1 MSDAVF
7 PYRSVVVSCQ
17 AQRDSPLYGPGPM
30 ALMAQAAAAG
40 GAAGIRANGPADVAA
55 ISAVV
60 DLPILGINKTG
71 DRDGVYITPTFDS
84 AAAVVR
90 AGATAVALDGTARP
104 RPDGGSLADLVARI
118 HDELGVPVMADV
130 DSVDA
135 GRFARAAGADLV
147 GTTLSG
153 YTGDPGSAGA
163 DGPDLALVKAL
174 AGELDCPIVAEGRF
188 WTREEVIAG
197 FDAGA
202 HTVVVGTAV
211 TNPTAITRRLV
222 EAAR

>member
-7 PYRSVVVSCQ
+7 PLRSVVVSCQ

-30 ALMAQAAAAG
+30 ALMARAAAAG

-71 DRDGVYITPTFDS
+71 DRDGVYITPTFES

-104 RPDGGSLADLVARI
+104 RPDGGSLGELVARI

-130 DSVDA
+130 DSLDA
-135 GRFARAAGADLV
+135 GRYARAAGADLV

-153 YTGDPGSAGA
+153 YTGAPGG
-163 DGPDLALVKAL
+163 DGPDLALVRTL
-174 AGELDCPIVAEGRF
+174 ADELDCPIVAEGRF
-188 WTREEVIAG
+188 WTREEVLAG
-197 FDAGA
+197 FEAGA
-202 HTVVVGTAV
+202 HTVVVGTAI

-222 EAAR
+222 EAVR

>member
-7 PYRSVVVSCQ
+7 PFRSIVVSCQ
-17 AQRDSPLYGPGPM
+17 AGPDNPLHGPGPM
-30 ALMAQAAAAG
+30 ALMARAAEAG

-55 ISAVV
+55 IRAAVSV
-60 DLPILGINKTG
+60 PVLGINKTG
-71 DRDGVYITPTFDS
+71 DRDGVYITPSFEA

-90 AGATAVALDGTARP
+90 AGATVVALDGTARP
-104 RPDGGSLADLVARI
+104 RPGGDLARLVAEI
-118 HDELGVPVMADV
+118 HERLGVPVMADV
-130 DSVDA
+130 DTLAA
-135 GRFARAAGADLV
+135 GRYARAAGADLV
-147 GTTLSG
+147 GSTLSG
-153 YTGDPGSAGA
+153 YTDGSVDG

-174 AGELDCPIVAEGRF
+174 ADELDCPIVAEGRY
-188 WTREEVIAG
+188 WTRDDVLAG

-211 TNPTAITRRLV
+211 TNPMAITRRLV

>member
-7 PYRSVVVSCQ
+7 PFRSVVVSCQ
-17 AQRDSPLYGPGPM
+17 AGADNPLHGPGPM

-60 DLPILGINKTG
+60 DVPILGINKTG
-71 DRDGVYITPTFDS
+71 DRDGVYITPTFES

-90 AGATAVALDGTARP
+90 AGATVVALDGTDRR
-104 RPDGGSLADLVARI
+104 RPDGVRLGELVARI
-118 HDELGVPVMADV
+118 HDELGIPVMADV
-130 DSVDA
+130 DSLAA

-153 YTGDPGSAGA
+153 YTGAGPA
-163 DGPDLALVKAL
+163 DGDGPDLALVRLL
-174 AGELDCPIVAEGRF
+174 ADELDCPIVAEGRF
-188 WTREEVIAG
+188 WTRDDVLAG
-197 FDAGA
+197 FAAGA
-202 HTVVVGTAV
+202 HTVVVGTAI
-211 TNPTAITRRLV
+211 TNPMAITRRLV
-222 EAAR
+222 EALR

>member
-55 ISAVV
+55 IDAVV

-130 DSVDA
+130 DSLDA

-153 YTGDPGSAGA
+153 YTGEPGSAG

-197 FDAGA
+197 FEAGA

-222 EAAR
+222 EAVR